1 MIKKILKIQTL
12 FWLICFLILTPFI
25 SVWAQA
31 LPQRELDGTEPA
43 TGLLDQQY
51 QGPDPIY
58 NYNDKTGVY
67 NTAPLEP
74 LGAAE
79 QYRDPITGTYSD
91 NPNAT
96 PDLDA
101 ALAGAGQYYDPITGT
116 YSDDP
121 NATPDLDAALAA
133 ANEGYDPNNVL
144 LPPLTEE
151 DLVRAEF
158 NTARARAGQG
168 QGGAFAGGP
177 GGTATGSSTTNS
189 QGGTAL
195 SAASCIGSQLLGKL
209 LASTI
214 SSAIGSITNLVTDTF
229 LGVAGAIISVP
240 TNELGSVKYDTK
252 RAKEQIQLSNSASVG
267 TSVGFGG
274 INALVGVSWDSIA
287 YCIVNSMID
296 YIARSTIQWAQSG
309 FKGNPSFIQNPGQFF
324 KQLADTE
331 ASTFLQSLAYGT
343 IGQNICQPFRAQLV
357 LNIARNYTGGAGGPT
372 QVTGGG
378 PSNGYTTGGFNGA
391 TLPSARVGTSNQNPG
406 NLGTTRPTTI
416 GANGAGGNTLAA
428 KSANSTYGGCSLDQI
443 NANLKGFLKGNF
455 SQGGWNSWLQLT
467 QVQSNNPYSTYI
479 NLSGQLQGAVQQKKD
494 LASVELNW
502 GRGFLSFRKC
512 DEKTAVK
519 DQSKCPITTPGNLI
533 QGQLEKT
540 LGIPK
545 DRLVLAQKFD
555 QVIAVIVDQLIS
567 TALNKMLE

>member
-1 MIKKILKIQTL
+1 MIKKILKTQTIL
-12 FWLICFLILTPFI
+12 ALICFLIMTPFV
-25 SVWAQA
+25 STFAAREYDVP
-31 LPQRELDGTEPA
+31 LPPLPGEESIGAPQNEGILPSLLLDPNAINNTTIVPGTEVPTLEEPPTLEFDPRF
-43 TGLLDQQY
+43 TG
-51 QGPDPIY
+51 
-58 NYNDKTGVY
+58 K
-67 NTAPLEP
+67 
-74 LGAAE
+74 
-79 QYRDPITGTYSD
+79 
-91 NPNAT
+91 
-96 PDLDA
+96 
-101 ALAGAGQYYDPITGT
+101 YYDPITDT
-116 YSDDP
+116 YWDSEDDFLLNP
-121 NATPDLDAALAA
+121 YAVCTPGDTTCEENAPYTQPAEADA
-133 ANEGYDPNNVL
+133 
-144 LPPLTEE
+144 
-151 DLVRAEF
+151 VRAEY
-158 NTARARAGQG
+158 NAARARAGQG

-177 GGTATGSSTTNS
+177 GGAATGSSTTNS
-189 QGGTAL
+189 QGGTTL
-195 SAASCIGSQLLGKL
+195 SAASCIGSQLLGNL

-214 SSAIGSITNLVTDTF
+214 SSAIGSIVNLVTDTV

-252 RAKEQIQLSNSASVG
+252 RAKEQIQLSNAAEKG
-267 TSVGFGG
+267 MSVGFGG
-274 INALVGVSWDSIA
+274 INALIGVSWDSIA

-343 IGQNICQPFRAQLV
+343 IGRNICQPFRAQLV

-391 TLPSARVGTSNQNPG
+391 TLPSARVGTGQTPG

-428 KSANSTYGGCSLDQI
+428 KSANTTYGGCSLDQI

-467 QVQSNNPYSTYI
+467 QVASNNPYSTYI
-479 NLSGQLQGAVQQKKD
+479 TLSGQLQGAVQQKKD
-494 LASVELNW
+494 LASIELNW